1 MCKQTLVLLCSFFW
15 LLALSESHSSQFLSH
30 SQKSLDTQPWPTSPC
45 MHITPIDRSYD
56 RNQPEYIILK
66 KAKTHKPK
74 IKINKNPEHIPH
86 IIFQKIKQNPE
97 TQCIQTTRS
106 AKTVP
111 QLNNIP
117 NSKQRKQRKKNHRN
131 T

>member
-1 MCKQTLVLLCSFFW
+1 MQTNVSFTVFFLLTLGSLRVSLISVSFS
-15 LLALSESHSSQFLSH
+15 LSKKSRHSAMADLSLHAYH
-30 SQKSLDTQPWPTSPC
+30 S
-45 MHITPIDRSYD
+45 IDRSYD
-56 RNQPEYIILK
+56 RNHPEYIILK